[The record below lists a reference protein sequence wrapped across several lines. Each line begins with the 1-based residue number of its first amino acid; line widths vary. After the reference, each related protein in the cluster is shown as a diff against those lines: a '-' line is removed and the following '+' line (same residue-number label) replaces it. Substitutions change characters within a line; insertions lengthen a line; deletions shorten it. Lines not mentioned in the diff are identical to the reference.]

1 MKIKPLGSR
10 LVVKVD
16 PTLEKKIGNLII
28 PESVVSLT
36 EKDIRGTVIEVG
48 PGVRNPR
55 TKVVTPPDVEPGD
68 RVLLHKY
75 AGSRMFVDRKEIM
88 LIDVS
93 EILAILPNEADQNKD
108 KGRLRDQSSH

>member
-1 MKIKPLGSR
+1 MKIKPLGTR
-10 LVVKVD
+10 LVIRPD
-16 PTLEKKIGNLII
+16 ATLEKKIGNLII
-28 PESVVSLT
+28 PETVTSLT

-55 TKVVTPPDVEPGD
+55 TGVAQPPDVEPGD

-75 AGSRMFVDRKEIM
+75 AGSRMYVDRQEIM

-93 EILAILPNEADQNKD
+93 EILVILPPVGTGQ
-108 KGRLRDQSSH
+108 